1 MPAKAKP
8 PRKARRLPAHAAA
21 PGPVRARRA
30 AKGAAGP
37 AAKKAATE
45 GKVDGK
51 KPPAATPAADK
62 ADKATGKRG
71 LKKGSRK
78 PPSAAGHAAATA
90 AEPSADVPAAALAP
104 TAAPPPSGPPAKR
117 RATAQ
122 SLAAGQRDISVSEF
136 FAKNRHL
143 LGFDSPR
150 KALLTS
156 VKEAVD
162 NSLDAC
168 EEAGILPEIWVHI
181 EQVGE
186 SGNRFRMSV
195 QDNGPGIVSK
205 QIPLIFGKLLY
216 GSKFHRLRM
225 SRGQQGIGIS
235 AAGMYGV
242 LTTGKP
248 VKIISKIDAKHAAHY
263 SELRIDTKTNQ
274 PEILNGKGDGVDI
287 PAGKGGAEL
296 MKKHSIEW
304 VAENDRGES
313 IEHGTRVTIEMEAKF
328 QRGRGSVEEYLEQ
341 TAISNP
347 HARIHFQ
354 GPDGPERILER
365 STNDLP
371 PEPKEIKPHPYG
383 VELGRLVTMLQEQ
396 PRLTLS
402 QFLVQSFSRVSHG
415 TAKKICD
422 TAKLSPRVTAGKLG
436 RGEADA
442 LFKAVQDTKIP
453 PPATDC
459 VVPIGEQ
466 RLLAGL
472 RQVVPGEFFT
482 AATRPPSVYRGNPF
496 VIEAALAFGGG
507 PSAQKVSLEGLSE
520 LAGESDA
527 RSLRQ
532 FLTTTFAGMSGE
544 GADKI
549 LEEAKLAPRQSPA
562 RLTKQALAALHG
574 AMQHVNVDEGQSMT
588 VLRYAN
594 RVPLQFQPAACAVTQ
609 TILSTNWRSYGL
621 SQSRGSLPTGPVTT
635 MVHVASVWVP
645 FTSESKEAIA
655 SYPEI
660 QKEIRLALQ
669 AVGRKLGMYLR
680 RRLRVAQ
687 EGQRRSIFLR
697 YLKEVATA
705 VSSIN
710 GLDRDELYDKLLA
723 VAKRKTAEADV
734 KLDDRGRP
742 IQEQEEDLELGDN
755 CIIVPQGPA
764 APPAA
769 PPPDAAAAPA
779 TQGRRS
785 RRKPIAVTLGDPDGG
800 GAAVEAAPTKQR
812 RKPPRRGRKAG

>member
-1 MPAKAKP
+1 MAKKKRPARSAQQKTAP
-8 PRKARRLPAHAAA
+8 TAEAAAA
-21 PGPVRARRA
+21 PASP
-30 AKGAAGP
+30 AG
-37 AAKKAATE
+37 K
-45 GKVDGK
+45 
-51 KPPAATPAADK
+51 
-62 ADKATGKRG
+62 
-71 LKKGSRK
+71 
-78 PPSAAGHAAATA
+78 
-90 AEPSADVPAAALAP
+90 
-104 TAAPPPSGPPAKR
+104 PPAKR

-122 SLAAGQRDISVSEF
+122 TLAAGQRDISVSEF

-186 SGNRFRMSV
+186 AGTRYRMGV
-195 QDNGPGIVSK
+195 QDNGPGIVRK

-248 VKIISKIDAKHAAHY
+248 VKIISKIDAKHPAHY
-263 SELRIDTKTNQ
+263 YELRIDTKTNQ
-274 PEILNGKGDGVDI
+274 PEILNGKGEGVDI

-304 VAENDRGES
+304 VAENDLGES
-313 IEHGTRVTIEMEAKF
+313 ITHGTRVTIEMEAKF

-347 HARIHFQ
+347 HARIHFL
-354 GPDGPERILER
+354 GPDGQERILER
-365 STNDLP
+365 ASDDLP

-383 VELGRLVTMLQEQ
+383 VELGRLVTMLQEH
-396 PRLTLS
+396 PKLTLA
-402 QFLVQSFSRVSHG
+402 QFLTQSFSRVSPG
-415 TAKKICD
+415 TAKKLCD
-422 TAKLSPRVTAGKLG
+422 TAKLSTRVTTGKLG

-442 LFKAVQDTKIP
+442 LFKAIQDTKIP

-459 VVPIGEQ
+459 IVPIGEQ

-496 VIEAALAFGGG
+496 LIEAALAYGGG
-507 PSAQKVSLEGLSE
+507 VSSQRISREALGE

-532 FLTTTFAGMSGE
+532 FLTTTFAGVGAE

-549 LEEAKLAPRQSPA
+549 LAEAQLAPRQSPSK
-562 RLTKQALAALHG
+562 LKKQQLDALHE
-574 AMQHVNVDEGQSMT
+574 AMQHVSADEGQSMN

-609 TILSTNWRSYGL
+609 TITSTNWRSYGL
-621 SQSRGSLPTGPVTT
+621 SQSRGGLPSGPVTV

-655 SYPEI
+655 HYPEI

-669 AVGRKLGMYLR
+669 AVGRKLGMYMR

-697 YLKEVATA
+697 YLGEVATA
-705 VSSIN
+705 VSVIN
-710 GLDRDELYDKLLA
+710 GVDRAKLYDQLLA
-723 VAKRKTAEADV
+723 VAKKKTAEADV
-734 KLDDRGRP
+734 KLDDRGRA
-742 IQEQEEDLELGDN
+742 IEEDEDLDLGEN
-755 CIIVPQGPA
+755 CIIVPQAVPGETEPPKPSADKA
-764 APPAA
+764 AEKRP
-769 PPPDAAAAPA
+769 
-779 TQGRRS
+779 R
-785 RRKPIAVTLGDPDGG
+785 RRKKRTA
-800 GAAVEAAPTKQR
+800 
-812 RKPPRRGRKAG
+812 

>member
-1 MPAKAKP
+1 MAKTAT
-8 PRKARRLPAHAAA
+8 R
-21 PGPVRARRA
+21 
-30 AKGAAGP
+30 P
-37 AAKKAATE
+37 AAKKAA
-45 GKVDGK
+45 KA
-51 KPPAATPAADK
+51 KPEKPSSAEPAAAPAAD
-62 ADKATGKRG
+62 
-71 LKKGSRK
+71 
-78 PPSAAGHAAATA
+78 
-90 AEPSADVPAAALAP
+90 PAASRP
-104 TAAPPPSGPPAKR
+104 KPATKR

-186 SGNRFRMSV
+186 SGTRYRMGV

-248 VKIISKIDAKHAAHY
+248 VKIISKIDAKHPAHY

-304 VAENDRGES
+304 VAENDQGEP

-341 TAISNP
+341 TAIANP
-347 HARIHFQ
+347 HARLHFQ

-365 STNDLP
+365 STHDLP

-383 VELGRLVTMLQEQ
+383 VELGRLVTMLQEH
-396 PRLTLS
+396 PKITLA
-402 QFLVQSFSRVSHG
+402 QFLTQSFSRVSHG

-422 TAKLSPRVTAGKLG
+422 TAKLSSRVTTGKLG

-442 LFKAVQDTKIP
+442 LFKAIQETKIP

-496 VIEAALAFGGG
+496 VIEAALAYGGG
-507 PSAQKVSLEGLSE
+507 VAAQKISREGLAE
-520 LAGESDA
+520 LASESDA

-532 FLTTTFAGMSGE
+532 FLTTTFTGMGGE
-544 GADKI
+544 AADKI
-549 LEEAKLAPRQSPA
+549 LAEAQLAPRQSPSK
-562 RLTKQALAALHG
+562 LKKPQLDALHG
-574 AMQHVNVDEGQSMT
+574 AMQHVNVDEGQSMN

-609 TILSTNWRSYGL
+609 TITSTNWRSYGL
-621 SQSRGSLPTGPVTT
+621 SQSRGGLPNGPVTA

-669 AVGRKLGMYLR
+669 AVGRKLGMYMR

-697 YLKEVATA
+697 YLGEVATA
-705 VSSIN
+705 VAQIN
-710 GLDRDELYDKLLA
+710 GQDAGKLYEQLLA
-723 VAKRKTAEADV
+723 VAKKKTAEADV

-742 IQEQEEDLELGDN
+742 IREEEDLELGDN
-755 CIIVPQGPA
+755 CIIVPQVIPGQADGDAMAQAKPA
-764 APPAA
+764 AKGKGRRATIATVDDDAEPPAA
-769 PPPDAAAAPA
+769 TPTKTAAEKPAA
-779 TQGRRS
+779 
-785 RRKPIAVTLGDPDGG
+785 RKR
-800 GAAVEAAPTKQR
+800 GAAKKPAAR
-812 RKPPRRGRKAG
+812 RRR

>member
-1 MPAKAKP
+1 M
-8 PRKARRLPAHAAA
+8 
-21 PGPVRARRA
+21 G
-30 AKGAAGP
+30 
-37 AAKKAATE
+37 
-45 GKVDGK
+45 
-51 KPPAATPAADK
+51 
-62 ADKATGKRG
+62 
-71 LKKGSRK
+71 
-78 PPSAAGHAAATA
+78 
-90 AEPSADVPAAALAP
+90 
-104 TAAPPPSGPPAKR
+104 
-117 RATAQ
+117 
-122 SLAAGQRDISVSEF
+122 
-136 FAKNRHL
+136 
-143 LGFDSPR
+143 
-150 KALLTS
+150 
-156 VKEAVD
+156 
-162 NSLDAC
+162 
-168 EEAGILPEIWVHI
+168 
-181 EQVGE
+181 
-186 SGNRFRMSV
+186 V
-195 QDNGPGIVSK
+195 QDNGPGIVRK

-248 VKIISKIDAKHAAHY
+248 VKIISKTGPKDRAHY
-263 SELRIDTKTNQ
+263 YELRIDTKTNQ
-274 PEILNGKGDGVDI
+274 PEILNGKGEGVEI
-287 PAGKGGAEL
+287 PPGKGGDEL

-304 VAENDRGES
+304 VAANDRGET
-313 IEHGTRVTIEMEAKF
+313 IDHGTRVTIEMEAKF

-341 TAISNP
+341 TAIANP

-365 STNDLP
+365 SNDELP

-383 VELGRLVTMLQEQ
+383 VELGRLVTMLQEH
-396 PRLTLS
+396 PKLTLA
-402 QFLVQSFSRVSHG
+402 QFLTQSFSRVSHG

-422 TAKLSPRVTAGKLG
+422 TAKLSTRVTTGKLG

-442 LFKAVQDTKIP
+442 LFKSIQETKIP

-459 VVPIGEQ
+459 IVPIGEQ

-496 VIEAALAFGGG
+496 VIEAALAYGGG
-507 PSAQKVSLEGLSE
+507 VAAQKITRETLGE

-532 FLTTTFAGMSGE
+532 FLTTTFTGMGGE
-544 GADKI
+544 AADKI
-549 LEEAKLAPRQSPA
+549 LAEAQLAPRQSPSK
-562 RLTKQALAALHG
+562 LKKQQLDALHG
-574 AMQHVNVDEGQSMT
+574 AMQHVNVDEGQSMN

-609 TILSTNWRSYGL
+609 TITSTNWRSYGL
-621 SQSRGSLPTGPVTT
+621 SQSRGGLPNGPVTA

-669 AVGRKLGMYLR
+669 AVGRKLGMYMR

-697 YLKEVATA
+697 YLGEVATA
-705 VSSIN
+705 VSVIN
-710 GLDRDELYDKLLA
+710 GVDRAKLYDQLLA
-723 VAKRKTAEADV
+723 VAKKKTAEADV

-742 IQEQEEDLELGDN
+742 IEDEEELELGDN
-755 CIIVPQGPA
+755 CIIVPQVVPGA
-764 APPAA
+764 STEE
-769 PPPDAAAAPA
+769 PA
-779 TQGRRS
+779 TEEKAKKKEQAKKK
-785 RRKPIAVTLGDPDGG
+785 RRK
-800 GAAVEAAPTKQR
+800 K
-812 RKPPRRGRKAG
+812 

>member
-1 MPAKAKP
+1 M
-8 PRKARRLPAHAAA
+8 
-21 PGPVRARRA
+21 
-30 AKGAAGP
+30 
-37 AAKKAATE
+37 AKK
-45 GKVDGK
+45 KRPSK
-51 KPPAATPAADK
+51 SATPA
-62 ADKATGKRG
+62 G
-71 LKKGSRK
+71 
-78 PPSAAGHAAATA
+78 AATA
-90 AEPSADVPAAALAP
+90 VADRPAKPESAEPGSKPAQPAAPAAANGRGP
-104 TAAPPPSGPPAKR
+104 TKR

-181 EQVGE
+181 EQVGD
-186 SGNRFRMSV
+186 SGSRYRMGV

-274 PEILNGKGDGVDI
+274 PEILNGRGEGVDI

-304 VAENDRGES
+304 VAENDQGEP

-347 HARIHFQ
+347 HARLHFQ
-354 GPDGPERILER
+354 GPDGPDRILER
-365 STNDLP
+365 SSDDLP

-396 PRLTLS
+396 PKLTLA
-402 QFLVQSFSRVSHG
+402 QFLTQSFSRVSHG

-422 TAKLSPRVTAGKLG
+422 AAKLSTRVTTGKLG

-442 LFKAVQDTKIP
+442 LYKTIQETKIP

-496 VIEAALAFGGG
+496 VIEAALAYGGG
-507 PSAQKVSLEGLSE
+507 VAAQRIGREALGE
-520 LAGESDA
+520 LAAESDA

-532 FLTTTFAGMSGE
+532 FLTTTFSGMGGE
-544 GADKI
+544 AADKI
-549 LEEAKLAPRQSPA
+549 IAEAQLAPRQSPSK
-562 RLTKQALAALHG
+562 LKKQQLDALHG

-621 SQSRGSLPTGPVTT
+621 SQSRGSLPSGPVTV

-669 AVGRKLGMYLR
+669 AVGRKLGMYMR

-697 YLKEVATA
+697 YLGEVAAA
-705 VSSIN
+705 VSTIN
-710 GLDRDELYDKLLA
+710 GADKAKLYEQLLA

-734 KLDDRGRP
+734 KLDDRGKP
-742 IQEQEEDLELGDN
+742 IEDEEELELGDN
-755 CIIVPQGPA
+755 CIIVPPTVPGATAADA
-764 APPAA
+764 APQPTELES
-769 PPPDAAAAPA
+769 DHKR
-779 TQGRRS
+779 GRRGK
-785 RRKPIAVTLGDPDGG
+785 KPT
-800 GAAVEAAPTKQR
+800 E
-812 RKPPRRGRKAG
+812 KPPKKPTRKSR

>member
-1 MPAKAKP
+1 MA
-8 PRKARRLPAHAAA
+8 
-21 PGPVRARRA
+21 
-30 AKGAAGP
+30 
-37 AAKKAATE
+37 
-45 GKVDGK
+45 
-51 KPPAATPAADK
+51 
-62 ADKATGKRG
+62 
-71 LKKGSRK
+71 S
-78 PPSAAGHAAATA
+78 AATA
-90 AEPSADVPAAALAP
+90 KRARPTKKNKAESAVADFAMSPGAAD
-104 TAAPPPSGPPAKR
+104 APPPAKPTKR

-122 SLAAGQRDISVSEF
+122 ALAAGQRDISVSEF

-168 EEAGILPEIWVHI
+168 EEAGILPELWVHI

-186 SGNRFRMSV
+186 SGSRYRMGV

-248 VKIISKIDAKHAAHY
+248 VKIISKIDKKHPAHY
-263 SELRIDTKTNQ
+263 YELRIDTKTNQ
-274 PEILNGKGDGVDI
+274 PEILNGKGEGVDI
-287 PAGKGGAEL
+287 PAGKGGDEL

-304 VAENDRGES
+304 IAENDRGEP
-313 IEHGTRVTIEMEAKF
+313 IDHGTRVTIEMEAKF
-328 QRGRGSVEEYLEQ
+328 QRGKGSIEEYLEQ
-341 TAISNP
+341 TVIANP
-347 HARIHFQ
+347 HARIHFIS
-354 GPDGPERILER
+354 PDGQERILER
-365 STNDLP
+365 ASEDLP

-383 VELGRLVTMLQEQ
+383 IELGRLVTMLQEH
-396 PRLTLS
+396 PKITLS
-402 QFLVQSFSRVSHG
+402 QFLTQSFSRVSHG
-415 TAKKICD
+415 TAKKLCD
-422 TAKLSPRVTAGKLG
+422 TAKLSTRVTAGKLG

-442 LFKAVQDTKIP
+442 LYKAIQDTKIP

-507 PSAQKVSLEGLSE
+507 VATQKISREALAE
-520 LAGESDA
+520 LASESDA

-532 FLTTTFAGMSGE
+532 FLTTTFAGVGAE

-549 LEEAKLAPRQSPA
+549 LTEAQLAPRQSPSK
-562 RLTKQALAALHG
+562 LKKQQLDALHE
-574 AMQHVNVDEGQSMT
+574 AMQHVSVEEGQSMS
-588 VLRYAN
+588 VLRFAN
-594 RVPLQFQPAACAVTQ
+594 RVPLQFQPSACAVTQ

-621 SQSRGSLPTGPVTT
+621 SQSRGSLPSGPVTI

-655 SYPEI
+655 HYAEI
-660 QKEIRLALQ
+660 QKEIRLAIQ

-687 EGQRRSIFLR
+687 EGQRRNIFLR
-697 YLKEVATA
+697 YLGEVASA
-705 VSSIN
+705 VSQIN
-710 GLDRDELYDKLLA
+710 GVDQKKLYEQLLA
-723 VAKRKTAEADV
+723 VAKKKTAEADV
-734 KLDDRGRP
+734 KLDDRGKP
-742 IQEQEEDLELGDN
+742 IEEDDDLDLGEN
-755 CIIVPQGPA
+755 CIIVSQEV
-764 APPAA
+764 
-769 PPPDAAAAPA
+769 PA
-779 TQGRRS
+779 TAEPS
-785 RRKPIAVTLGDPDGG
+785 TETDAK
-800 GAAVEAAPTKQR
+800 K
-812 RKPPRRGRKAG
+812 PRRRRAKR

>member
-1 MPAKAKP
+1 M
-8 PRKARRLPAHAAA
+8 ARSA
-21 PGPVRARRA
+21 VRAKRSRSS
-30 AKGAAGP
+30 AGES
-37 AAKKAATE
+37 KAPATE
-45 GKVDGK
+45 Q
-51 KPPAATPAADK
+51 A
-62 ADKATGKRG
+62 
-71 LKKGSRK
+71 GS
-78 PPSAAGHAAATA
+78 
-90 AEPSADVPAAALAP
+90 
-104 TAAPPPSGPPAKR
+104 PPPEANGSPRTKR

-122 SLAAGQRDISVSEF
+122 ALAAGQRDISVSEF

-168 EEAGILPEIWVHI
+168 EEAGILPEIWVQI

-186 SGNRFRMSV
+186 SGSRYRMSV

-248 VKIISKIDAKHAAHY
+248 VKIISKIDAKHPAHY
-263 SELRIDTKTNQ
+263 YELRIDTKTNQ
-274 PEILNGKGDGVDI
+274 PQILNGKGDGVDI

-296 MKKHSIEW
+296 MKKHAIEW
-304 VAENDRGES
+304 VAANDRGEP

-341 TAISNP
+341 TAIANP
-347 HARIHFQ
+347 HARIHFI
-354 GPDGPERILER
+354 GPEGPERILER
-365 STNDLP
+365 ASDDLP

-383 VELGRLVTMLQEQ
+383 VELGRLVTMLQEH
-396 PRLTLS
+396 PKITLA
-402 QFLVQSFSRVSHG
+402 QFLTQSFSRVSHG
-415 TAKKICD
+415 TARKICES
-422 TAKLSPRVTAGKLG
+422 AKLSARVTTAKLG

-442 LFKAVQDTKIP
+442 LYKAIQETRIP

-459 VVPIGEQ
+459 IVPIGEQ

-496 VIEAALAFGGG
+496 LIEASLAYGGG
-507 PSAQKVSLEGLSE
+507 VAAQRISREALGE

-532 FLTTTFAGMSGE
+532 FLTTTFAGVGSE
-544 GADKI
+544 AADKI
-549 LEEAKLAPRQSPA
+549 LTEAELAPRQSPSK
-562 RLTKQALAALHG
+562 LKKPQLDALHE
-574 AMQHVNVDEGQSMT
+574 AMQHVSVEDGQSMT
-588 VLRYAN
+588 VLRFAN
-594 RVPLQFQPAACAVTQ
+594 RVPLQFQHAACAVTQ
-609 TILSTNWRSYGL
+609 TILSTNWRAYGL
-621 SQSRGSLPTGPVTT
+621 SQSRGSLPSGPVTV

-655 SYPEI
+655 HYPEI

-697 YLKEVATA
+697 YLGEVASA
-705 VSSIN
+705 VSQIN
-710 GLDRDELYDKLLA
+710 GDDRAKLYEQLLA

-742 IQEQEEDLELGDN
+742 IEEEDELDLGEN
-755 CIIVPQGPA
+755 CIIVSQEPA
-764 APPAA
+764 AEAVSEREPEPKAKQK
-769 PPPDAAAAPA
+769 PR
-779 TQGRRS
+779 GRRRS
-785 RRKPIAVTLGDPDGG
+785 R
-800 GAAVEAAPTKQR
+800 
-812 RKPPRRGRKAG
+812 

>member
-1 MPAKAKP
+1 MAKSTKPPKKTPAKP
-8 PRKARRLPAHAAA
+8 PKEAAAA
-21 PGPVRARRA
+21 PASA
-30 AKGAAGP
+30 DGAAVAESP
-37 AAKKAATE
+37 A
-45 GKVDGK
+45 
-51 KPPAATPAADK
+51 KPPA
-62 ADKATGKRG
+62 
-71 LKKGSRK
+71 
-78 PPSAAGHAAATA
+78 TA
-90 AEPSADVPAAALAP
+90 AKPL
-104 TAAPPPSGPPAKR
+104 AKR

-122 SLAAGQRDISVSEF
+122 TLAAGQRDISVSEF

-168 EEAGILPEIWVHI
+168 EEAGILPEIGVHI
-181 EQVGE
+181 EQGGD
-186 SGNRFRMSV
+186 SGSRYRMGV

-248 VKIISKIDAKHAAHY
+248 VKIISKIDAKHTAHY

-274 PEILNGKGDGVDI
+274 PEILNGKGEGVDI

-304 VAENDRGES
+304 VAENDKGDA

-347 HARIHFQ
+347 HARLHFQ

-365 STNDLP
+365 STDDLP

-383 VELGRLVTMLQEQ
+383 VELGRLVTMLQEH
-396 PRLTLS
+396 PKFTLA
-402 QFLVQSFSRVSHG
+402 QFLTQSFSRVSHG

-422 TAKLSPRVTAGKLG
+422 IAKLSTRVTTGKLG

-442 LFKAVQDTKIP
+442 IFKAIQDIKIP

-466 RLLAGL
+466 RLLAGI

-482 AATRPPSVYRGNPF
+482 AATRPPGVYRGNPF
-496 VIEAALAFGGG
+496 VIEASLAYGGG
-507 PSAQKVSLEGLSE
+507 PSAQKISLDALVE
-520 LAGESDA
+520 LAGDSDA

-532 FLTTTFAGMSGE
+532 FLTTTFSGLGGE
-544 GADKI
+544 AADKI
-549 LEEAKLAPRQSPA
+549 LDEAKLAPRQSPSK
-562 RLTKQALAALHG
+562 LKKPELQALHG
-574 AMQHVNVDEGQSMT
+574 AMQHVNADEGQNMT

-621 SQSRGSLPTGPVTT
+621 SQSRGSLPSGPVTV

-669 AVGRKLGMYLR
+669 AVGRNLGMYLR

-697 YLKEVATA
+697 YLKEVAGA
-705 VSSIN
+705 VSVIN
-710 GLDRDELYDKLLA
+710 GVDREKLYEQLLA
-723 VAKRKTAEADV
+723 VAKKKTAEADV
-734 KLDDRGRP
+734 KLDDRGKP
-742 IQEQEEDLELGDN
+742 IADEEELELGDN
-755 CIIVPQGPA
+755 CIIVPQTVPGLSG
-764 APPAA
+764 
-769 PPPDAAAAPA
+769 AAADSDAE
-779 TQGRRS
+779 
-785 RRKPIAVTLGDPDGG
+785 
-800 GAAVEAAPTKQR
+800 EAGEKKAG
-812 RKPPRRGRKAG
+812 RGRKKKTTARGRK

>member
-1 MPAKAKP
+1 MAKSAKP
-8 PRKARRLPAHAAA
+8 PKKTQAKPPKEAAAA
-21 PGPVRARRA
+21 P
-30 AKGAAGP
+30 
-37 AAKKAATE
+37 
-45 GKVDGK
+45 
-51 KPPAATPAADK
+51 
-62 ADKATGKRG
+62 
-71 LKKGSRK
+71 
-78 PPSAAGHAAATA
+78 
-90 AEPSADVPAAALAP
+90 PSADVAASAESPAKLTA
-104 TAAPPPSGPPAKR
+104 TAAKPPAKR

-122 SLAAGQRDISVSEF
+122 TLAAGQRDISVSEF

-181 EQVGE
+181 EQVGD
-186 SGNRFRMSV
+186 SGSRYRMGV

-248 VKIISKIDAKHAAHY
+248 VKIISKIDAKHPAHY

-304 VAENDRGES
+304 VAENDKGDA

-347 HARIHFQ
+347 HARLHFQ
-354 GPDGPERILER
+354 GPDGPERIFER
-365 STNDLP
+365 STEDLP

-383 VELGRLVTMLQEQ
+383 VELGRLVTMLQEH
-396 PRLTLS
+396 PKFTLA
-402 QFLVQSFSRVSHG
+402 QFLTQSFSRVSHG

-422 TAKLSPRVTAGKLG
+422 IAKLSTRVTTGKLG

-442 LFKAVQDTKIP
+442 LFKAIQDIKIP

-466 RLLAGL
+466 RLLAGI

-482 AATRPPSVYRGNPF
+482 AATRPPGVYRGNPF
-496 VIEAALAFGGG
+496 VIEASLAYGGG
-507 PSAQKVSLEGLSE
+507 PSAQKISLDALVE
-520 LAGESDA
+520 LAGDSDA

-532 FLTTTFAGMSGE
+532 FLTTTFSGLGGE
-544 GADKI
+544 AADKI
-549 LEEAKLAPRQSPA
+549 LDEAKLAPRQSPSK
-562 RLTKQALAALHG
+562 LKKPELQALHG
-574 AMQHVNVDEGQSMT
+574 AMQHVNADEGQNMT

-621 SQSRGSLPTGPVTT
+621 SQSRGSLPSGPVTV

-697 YLKEVATA
+697 YLKEVAGA
-705 VSSIN
+705 VSVIN
-710 GLDRDELYDKLLA
+710 GVDREKLYEQLLA
-723 VAKRKTAEADV
+723 VAKKKTAEADV
-734 KLDDRGRP
+734 KLDDRGKP
-742 IQEQEEDLELGDN
+742 IQDEEELELGDN
-755 CIIVPQGPA
+755 CIIVPQTVPGL
-764 APPAA
+764 
-769 PPPDAAAAPA
+769 AAAAA
-779 TQGRRS
+779 ETDAEEVGE
-785 RRKPIAVTLGDPDGG
+785 KKAG
-800 GAAVEAAPTKQR
+800 
-812 RKPPRRGRKAG
+812 RGRKKKAAGKKPVAEKPVPEKPVPEKPVPEKPVPEKPVPEEKLAKKLVKKPVKRRT

>member
-1 MPAKAKP
+1 MVKTATRPARTTAPKTK
-8 PRKARRLPAHAAA
+8 AA
-21 PGPVRARRA
+21 P
-30 AKGAAGP
+30 
-37 AAKKAATE
+37 KKAGVA
-45 GKVDGK
+45 
-51 KPPAATPAADK
+51 
-62 ADKATGKRG
+62 
-71 LKKGSRK
+71 
-78 PPSAAGHAAATA
+78 AAATHG
-90 AEPSADVPAAALAP
+90 EDSAP
-104 TAAPPPSGPPAKR
+104 TAAPKPAAKR

-168 EEAGILPEIWVHI
+168 EEAGILPEIWVRI
-181 EQVGE
+181 EQVGD
-186 SGNRFRMSV
+186 SGTRYRMSV

-248 VKIISKIDAKHAAHY
+248 VKIISKIDAKHPAHY

-304 VAENDRGES
+304 VGENDRGDA

-347 HARIHFQ
+347 HARFHFL
-354 GPDGPERILER
+354 GPDGPERILDR
-365 STNDLP
+365 SSDDLP

-383 VELGRLVTMLQEQ
+383 VELGRLVTMLQEH
-396 PRLTLS
+396 PKITLA
-402 QFLVQSFSRVSHG
+402 QFLTQSFSRVSHG

-422 TAKLSPRVTAGKLG
+422 IAKLSTRVTAGKLG

-442 LFKAVQDTKIP
+442 LFKAIQETKIP

-459 VVPIGEQ
+459 IVPIGEQ

-496 VIEAALAFGGG
+496 LIEAALAYGGG
-507 PSAQKVSLEGLSE
+507 TSAQKITREGLGE
-520 LAGESDA
+520 LAAESDA

-532 FLTTTFAGMSGE
+532 FLTTTFSGMGGE
-544 GADKI
+544 AAEKI
-549 LEEAKLAPRQSPA
+549 LAEAELAPRQSPSK
-562 RLTKQALAALHG
+562 LKKPQLDALHG
-574 AMQHVNVDEGQSMT
+574 AMQHVNADEGQSMN

-621 SQSRGSLPTGPVTT
+621 SQSRGSLPSAPVTV
-635 MVHVASVWVP
+635 MVHMASVWVP

-669 AVGRKLGMYLR
+669 AVGRKLGMYMR

-687 EGQRRSIFLR
+687 EGQRRTIFLR
-697 YLKEVATA
+697 YLGEVAAA
-705 VSSIN
+705 VSQIN
-710 GLDRDELYDKLLA
+710 GVDKAKLYEQLLA
-723 VAKRKTAEADV
+723 VAKKKTAEADV
-734 KLDDRGRP
+734 KLDDRGKP
-742 IQEQEEDLELGDN
+742 IEDEEELELGDN
-755 CIIVPQGPA
+755 CIIVPQVMPGQSLA
-764 APPAA
+764 
-769 PPPDAAAAPA
+769 DAAGTGTSTRVAK
-779 TQGRRS
+779 GRRS
-785 RRKPIAVTLGDPDGG
+785 RTIKAVDGDEAETSASAPRGVSSQKSSPKPTAR
-800 GAAVEAAPTKQR
+800 R
-812 RKPPRRGRKAG
+812 RKK